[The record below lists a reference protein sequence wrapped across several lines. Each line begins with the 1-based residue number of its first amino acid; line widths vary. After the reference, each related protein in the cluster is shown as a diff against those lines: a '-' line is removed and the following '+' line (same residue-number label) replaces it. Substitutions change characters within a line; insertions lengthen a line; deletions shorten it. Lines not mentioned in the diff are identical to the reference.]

1 MLDRESPSCSGCGSS
16 VRTRALMLVLS
27 MELFG
32 VKLAVSE
39 FPRVKS
45 LRGIGTSDANQYA
58 AQLVGKLDYRNTFYD
73 REPRFD
79 LANPPEHEMGTFD
92 FIVSSEVFEH
102 VPPPVERAF
111 QNAAQLL
118 KPSGVL
124 ILTVPY
130 SLESSMREHYPDLHQ
145 FGFATV
151 GDQQV
156 LVNRKQ
162 SGEIQVFENPV
173 FHRSGND
180 LSLEAREFNETDLVA
195 LLRGAGFR
203 DVKIYSENF
212 PEFGIVNVGNYSLP
226 LAARKSDFSFSRE
239 AAREVVEEWRGVK
252 QKHDAEMKR
261 LLKSYWFRIG
271 QKLGFY

>member
-1 MLDRESPSCSGCGSS
+1 ML
-16 VRTRALMLVLS
+16 ALS

-32 VKLAVSE
+32 VRLTVAE

-79 LANPPEHEMGTFD
+79 LANPPEPELGMFD
-92 FIVSSEVFEH
+92 FIISSEVFEH

-111 QNAAQLL
+111 ENAARLL
-118 KPSGVL
+118 KPNGVL
-124 ILTVPY
+124 IMTVPY
-130 SLESSMREHYPDLHQ
+130 SLESSMREHYPDLHE

-151 GDQQV
+151 GGEQV
-156 LVNRKQ
+156 LVNRSKT
-162 SGEIQVFENPV
+162 GEIRVFEHPV

-180 LSLEAREFNETDLVA
+180 TALEAREFNESDLIA

-203 DVKIYSENF
+203 DVKIYSENC
-212 PEFGIVNVGNYSLP
+212 PEFGVINAEPCSLP
-226 LAARKSDFSFSRE
+226 IAARKGDFAFSRE
-239 AAREVVEEWRGVK
+239 SAREVVEEWRGVK
-252 QKHDAEMKR
+252 QKHDAEMQR
-261 LLKSYWFRIG
+261 LLRSYWFRIG
-271 QKLGFY
+271 RKLGLC